1 MFLLGT
7 GNVKKA
13 GKIGLI
19 VVLCLY
25 ALMLLIV
32 LACFFPVLY
41 GLFQSLSSVG

>member
-25 ALMLLIV
+25 ALMLLIA
-32 LACFFPVLY
+32 LACLFPAIY
-41 GLFQSLSSVG
+41 MFFQSLSSVG